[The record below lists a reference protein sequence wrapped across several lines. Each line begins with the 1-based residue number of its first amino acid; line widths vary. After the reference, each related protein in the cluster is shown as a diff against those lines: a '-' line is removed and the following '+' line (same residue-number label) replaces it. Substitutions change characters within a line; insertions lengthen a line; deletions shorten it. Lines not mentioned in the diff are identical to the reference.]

1 MRHGRRGHNVG
12 LRRDYADMGD
22 LDLSELPATPGGFDP
37 DAFGELYCRHER
49 SIAGYLMR
57 RTGSA
62 ELAADLTA
70 EVFAAALLAWRRR
83 ARPALDER
91 AWLFGI
97 AQHKLVDSY
106 RRGRVEDDARRRLGM
121 RATVVSD
128 ESLVQIEALTAET
141 PALALIEQ
149 LPAEQR
155 VAVTARVID
164 GRGYGEIASELRLSE
179 QVVRKRVSRGLQ
191 RLRQLIG
198 GGR

>member
-1 MRHGRRGHNVG
+1 M
-12 LRRDYADMGD
+12 
-22 LDLSELPATPGGFDP
+22 
-37 DAFGELYCRHER
+37 
-49 SIAGYLMR
+49 
-57 RTGSA
+57 
-62 ELAADLTA
+62 
-70 EVFAAALLAWRRR
+70 FAAALLAWRRG

-121 RATVVSD
+121 RATQVSD

-164 GRGYGEIASELRLSE
+164 GRGYSEIASERRLSE
-179 QVVRKRVSRGLQ
+179 QVVRKRVSRGLH
-191 RLRQLIG
+191 RLRQLVG